1 MKKNIIYIINLFFV
15 IIIIFSGC
23 TANEYWYF
31 SCLKLSDNNGIG
43 NCTIAIIDTGI
54 NDQYLSEHRENITNT
69 YNVLNNSND
78 VSDQHGHGTEMV
90 SILLGDEESNLVG
103 INPNASIIIVKAI
116 GESGKTDNSNIAKA
130 IDFLLN
136 QDELPDII
144 NLSLGSLNNDPS
156 LEKMISLAL
165 EKGIIIVASVG
176 DYSQK
181 DILYP
186 SAYVGVISVQAID
199 VNGNLDYMSNT
210 SAKTTLSFPGVG
222 INVLHFENQERE
234 IKQIQ
239 GSSAATI
246 LASGYFSLFLANCQN
261 KGIDITNQEFYQYL
275 TSCIND
281 NKVLN
286 YKEFIDI
293 NNFMELYDE

>member
-1 MKKNIIYIINLFFV
+1 M
-15 IIIIFSGC
+15 
-23 TANEYWYF
+23 
-31 SCLKLSDNNGIG
+31 
-43 NCTIAIIDTGI
+43 
-54 NDQYLSEHRENITNT
+54 
-69 YNVLNNSND
+69 
-78 VSDQHGHGTEMV
+78 
-90 SILLGDEESNLVG
+90 
-103 INPNASIIIVKAI
+103 
-116 GESGKTDNSNIAKA
+116 
-130 IDFLLN
+130 
-136 QDELPDII
+136 PDII
-144 NLSLGSLNNDPS
+144 NLSLGSLNNDSS

-176 DYSQK
+176 DYNQK

-186 SAYVGVISVQAID
+186 SAYDGVISVQAID

-261 KGIDITNQEFYQYL
+261 KGIDITNQEFYLYL

-286 YKEFIDI
+286 YKTFINID
-293 NNFMELYDE
+293 NFMEVYDD